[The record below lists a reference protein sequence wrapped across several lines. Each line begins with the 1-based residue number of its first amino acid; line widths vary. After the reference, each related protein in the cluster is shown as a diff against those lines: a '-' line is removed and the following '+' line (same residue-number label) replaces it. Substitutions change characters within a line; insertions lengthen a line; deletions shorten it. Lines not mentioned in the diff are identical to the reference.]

1 SVISVLVNP
10 LPTITVNSGT
20 ICSGSSIALSAN
32 GASTYTWSPGIGLSS
47 TAGASVAAS
56 PSITTV
62 YTITGTGINGCTNT
76 ITTTVTVISNLTLV
90 VNSATVCFGNSV
102 TLTVSGANTYSWGP
116 GAGLSATT
124 GATVVASPTTT
135 TVYTVTGIVGNC
147 FSSQTTTVM
156 VNPLPTVTI
165 AAIGSATFCQG
176 GSVTLTTT
184 SGAGYLWSD
193 NSTTQSITVNSTGN
207 YSVTVTDGNGCSATS
222 SVISVLVKPLPTATI
237 GVNGSTTLC
246 QGDNVILTA
255 SQGTSYLWSNS
266 ATTQSI
272 MVSSSGNYT
281 VMVTGA
287 NGCSAT
293 SSITSVVVNIIP
305 TPSIAVGGST
315 MFCQGSSATLT
326 ASGGTGYL
334 WSTGAITPS
343 IIVNT
348 AGDYSVTVTNGAGCS
363 AISEVVT
370 ISVNPSPF
378 VNLGT
383 DTTTCGCIL
392 LNAYNPGAS
401 YNWSSGQNYS
411 MINVCTSGLYWVNV
425 SNGICITTDTIK
437 VIVNPKPVVNIAVL
451 TGSVVVLNA
460 GNNGSTYLWNTGAT
474 TQTIAPT
481 TSGVFYVTVTNQYGC
496 SGSDT
501 TSISVAGIEG
511 NIFNPGYL
519 DIYPNPTYDK
529 TFTLA
534 FDVVQRNTIEIRIV
548 SALGVILYNE
558 RLENFSGVYNKKLGS
573 ENMAKGIYFVEVKS
587 RTSKIVRKIAVE

>member
-1 SVISVLVNP
+1 
-10 LPTITVNSGT
+10 
-20 ICSGSSIALSAN
+20 
-32 GASTYTWSPGIGLSS
+32 
-47 TAGASVAAS
+47 
-56 PSITTV
+56 
-62 YTITGTGINGCTNT
+62 
-76 ITTTVTVISNLTLV
+76 
-90 VNSATVCFGNSV
+90 
-102 TLTVSGANTYSWGP
+102 
-116 GAGLSATT
+116 
-124 GATVVASPTTT
+124 
-135 TVYTVTGIVGNC
+135 
-147 FSSQTTTVM
+147 
-156 VNPLPTVTI
+156 
-165 AAIGSATFCQG
+165 
-176 GSVTLTTT
+176 
-184 SGAGYLWSD
+184 
-193 NSTTQSITVNSTGN
+193 
-207 YSVTVTDGNGCSATS
+207 
-222 SVISVLVKPLPTATI
+222 
-237 GVNGSTTLC
+237 
-246 QGDNVILTA
+246 
-255 SQGTSYLWSNS
+255 
-266 ATTQSI
+266 
-272 MVSSSGNYT
+272 
-281 VMVTGA
+281 
-287 NGCSAT
+287 
-293 SSITSVVVNIIP
+293 
-305 TPSIAVGGST
+305 
-315 MFCQGSSATLT
+315 
-326 ASGGTGYL
+326 
-334 WSTGAITPS
+334 
-343 IIVNT
+343 
-348 AGDYSVTVTNGAGCS
+348 
-363 AISEVVT
+363 
-370 ISVNPSPF
+370 
-378 VNLGT
+378 
-383 DTTTCGCIL
+383 TCGCIL

-519 DIYPNPTYDK
+519 DIYPNPIYDK